1 MITERYDKYP
11 VNILNLCRKEYVV
24 IWKFA
29 TFVTENTSFVF
40 SLLLCA
46 LACESRCH
54 FCSMSKVKS
63 LI

>member
-1 MITERYDKYP
+1 M
-11 VNILNLCRKEYVV
+11 
-24 IWKFA
+24 
-29 TFVTENTSFVF
+29 F

-63 LI
+63 LIMSVLYLK